1 MTIMNG
7 GKFLSATLLAL
18 AASSAIMA
26 QSNEGRLDTD
36 AQTGA
41 TKIQPIQPT
50 EATTATEPVVD
61 DHESYNK
68 FRIGGYGEMV
78 ASFMNYGRN
87 RFYGGKD
94 NSDERRT
101 IAMPRAV
108 IAADYRFNQQW
119 NLGLEIEFEAGGVG
133 IEQELENTEN
143 GEYETEMEA
152 GGEVALEQLHI
163 TRYITKG
170 FNIRVG
176 HQIVGLG
183 LTNSHHE
190 PINFFGTI
198 RPEGETTII
207 PSTWHETGLAFFGAF
222 GSGHAQFDYEA
233 MVVAGLNPDGFGRD
247 NWVGSGKQGLFEV
260 DNFKSPGYYGRINW
274 GGVKGLRVGA
284 SVYFCKDV
292 TENADKPYKYSKFD
306 GAHLTI
312 WSFDAQYRNPYVTV
326 RGNFIKG
333 NLENAAG
340 ITAVTLSNK
349 SSYLHGSE
357 RSVAKTAMAYGVEV
371 GANLK
376 NIFYRNRGPVFFP
389 FVRYEYFNPQEVAD
403 TGYSADVRC
412 QVSKWI
418 AGLNWFALP
427 NLVVKADASSRRIG
441 TDNPF
446 GSSDYHHENEF
457 SIGVAYVGWFF
468 RK

>member
-1 MTIMNG
+1 MTILNG
-7 GKFLSATLLAL
+7 GKFLTATLLAL
-18 AASSAIMA
+18 AASSAVMA
-26 QSNEGRLDTD
+26 QANEGRLDTD

-41 TKIQPIQPT
+41 TKIQPIQQT
-50 EATTATEPVVD
+50 EATATEPVD

-78 ASFMNYGRN
+78 ASFLNYGRN

-190 PINFFGTI
+190 PINFFGTV

-260 DNFKSPGYYGRINW
+260 DNFKSPGYFGRINW

-284 SVYFCKDV
+284 SVYFCNDV

-349 SSYLHGSE
+349 SSYHHGSE
-357 RSVAKTAMAYGVEV
+357 RSVAKSAMAYGVEV

-389 FVRYEYFNPQEVAD
+389 FVRYEYFNPQEEAD
-403 TGYSADVRC
+403 SGYSADVRC
-412 QVSKWI
+412 QVSKWV

>member
-41 TKIQPIQPT
+41 TKIQPIQQT

-412 QVSKWI
+412 QVSKWV

>member
-441 TDNPF
+441 TDSPF